1 MTDTMARPTGGP
13 LVPGTAAPDFTLHST
28 PDQAVSLQ
36 DFRGR
41 PVILA
46 FYPGLDLH
54 LGDDIELNLGL
65 GFGTAAAA
73 NRLVLKS
80 RFEVPLGR

>member
-1 MTDTMARPTGGP
+1 
-13 LVPGTAAPDFTLHST
+13 
-28 PDQAVSLQ
+28 
-36 DFRGR
+36 
-41 PVILA
+41 
-46 FYPGLDLH
+46 

-65 GFGTAAAA
+65 GFGTTAAA